1 MTTPDTPD
9 QAVQTAPP
17 TKPPGRTYGP
27 VVAGL
32 LLVAVG
38 LLWFLDVLDVIELR
52 FALVVPAVLAV
63 IGLALIIGAFD
74 GPHTGLVI
82 AGVFVTIATLAL
94 AVVPDGVFS
103 GGVGERNIVVA
114 DQSELKERYDLGLG
128 EMNLDLSD
136 LDLTSSAT
144 IAASVGAGQLRI
156 TLPPDIPVA
165 IEARVGAG
173 EIDLLGEGADGIS
186 VDLDHTSDGFD
197 TAPITLTLELSV
209 ATGEIKVER

>member
-1 MTTPDTPD
+1 
-9 QAVQTAPP
+9 
-17 TKPPGRTYGP
+17 

-156 TLPPDIPVA
+156 TLPPDVPVA

-209 ATGEIKVER
+209 ATGNIKVER

>member
-9 QAVQTAPP
+9 QAVQTAPA
-17 TKPPGRTYGP
+17 TKTPSRSYGP

-32 LLVAVG
+32 LLVAIG
-38 LLWFLDVLDVIELR
+38 SLWFLDVLDVIELR
-52 FALVVPAVLAV
+52 FALVVPAVLAA

-82 AGVFVTIATLAL
+82 AGVFVTITTLAL

-114 DQSELKERYDLGLG
+114 DQSELEERYDLGLG

-136 LDLTSSAT
+136 LDLTSSTT
-144 IAASVGAGQLRI
+144 IAASVGAGQLTI

-209 ATGEIKVER
+209 ATGNIKVER

>member
-9 QAVQTAPP
+9 QALQTAPP
-17 TKPPGRTYGP
+17 TKPPSRTYGP

-94 AVVPDGVFS
+94 AVVPDGAFR

-136 LDLTSSAT
+136 LDLTSSAS

-209 ATGEIKVER
+209 ATGNIKVER

>member
-9 QAVQTAPP
+9 QALQTAPP
-17 TKPPGRTYGP
+17 TKPSSRTYGP

-136 LDLTSSAT
+136 LDLTSSAS

-186 VDLDHTSDGFD
+186 VDLDHKSDGFD
-197 TAPITLTLELSV
+197 TAPITLTLDLSV

>member
-1 MTTPDTPD
+1 MTIPDTPD
-9 QAVQTAPP
+9 QAVPAAPAI
-17 TKPPGRTYGP
+17 KPPSRTYGP

-136 LDLTSSAT
+136 LDLTSSAS
-144 IAASVGAGQLRI
+144 IAASVGAGQLTI
-156 TLPPDIPVA
+156 TLPPDVPVA

-209 ATGEIKVER
+209 ATGNIKVER